1 MAEARR
7 DAIAA
12 ASAVFRPASLGYG
25 NGMSDLQQQLRTLLR
40 QLWRKRWLIVPTA
53 WVIAIAGWAIV
64 MALPNRYESQAR
76 IYVDADTLLS
86 PLLRGISVEGNVTQ
100 QVDIMQR
107 TLLSRP
113 NVEKLIRLAD
123 LDLSVNTSPQR
134 EALIAELTKGVQ
146 LRVQGRNLF
155 TLAYQDKDAARA
167 QRIVQSL
174 LTIFVETNVG
184 NNRADI
190 DKARSFLDQQIG
202 DYERQLRTAEARLA
216 TFKQSNI
223 GVLGST
229 GTYNERLEA
238 ARLRLTELKAEMED
252 ALSRREAMR
261 RELAGIPQFVQVDA
275 PGTMVSMTGERLSP
289 ALQSLQSR
297 IDDAEKQLDA
307 LQQRYTEQHPDVV
320 TMKRTLASLREQYAQ
335 KSAEEKRT
343 PTGGGRPSKTSIP
356 NTLYEQIKLKLVDLE
371 TTYDAIRR
379 RYDNTTEELRRL
391 EGLANQAPRI
401 EAEFQ
406 NLNRDYGAIKKSYEE
421 LVSRR
426 ESAKITDAVETR
438 GEKLQFR
445 IVDPPTLPTTPS
457 APPRLI
463 LASAVL
469 GIALAAGAGIA
480 FVLSRFD
487 DSFDSVAALKAAI
500 ALPVI
505 GTVTSL
511 LTAADRRRRL
521 FDAGAFVASLAVLVM
536 VYGCLA
542 AYLTKRLPFVT

>member
-1 MAEARR
+1 
-7 DAIAA
+7 
-12 ASAVFRPASLGYG
+12 
-25 NGMSDLQQQLRTLLR
+25 MSDLQQQLRTLLR
-40 QLWRKRWLIVPTA
+40 QIWRKRWLIVPIA
-53 WVIAIAGWAIV
+53 WVIAIAGWAVV
-64 MALPNRYESQAR
+64 MFLPNRYESQAR
-76 IYVDADTLLS
+76 IYVDADTLLA

-123 LDLSVNTSPQR
+123 LDLSVHTDQQR

-155 TLAYQDKDAARA
+155 TVAFQDKDAARA

-202 DYERQLRTAEARLA
+202 DYEKQLRTAEARLA
-216 TFKQSNI
+216 NFKETNA

-229 GTYNERLEA
+229 GSYNERREA
-238 ARLRLTELKAEMED
+238 ARLRLTELKAEMD
-252 ALSRREAMR
+252 DVTSRREAMR
-261 RELAGIPQFVQVDA
+261 RALADVPQFVQVDA
-275 PGTMVSMTGERLSP
+275 PGTTVSTTGERLSP
-289 ALQSLQSR
+289 ALQSLQTR
-297 IDDAEKQLDA
+297 IDDAEKQLDT
-307 LQQRYTEQHPDVV
+307 LHQRFTEQHPDVI
-320 TMKRTLASLREQYAQ
+320 TAKKSLASLREQFAQ

-343 PTGGGRPSKTSIP
+343 ASASGRSAKTSIP
-356 NTLYEQIKLKLVDLE
+356 NTVYEQIKLKLVDLE
-371 TTYDAIRR
+371 TAYDAVQR
-379 RYDNTTEELRRL
+379 RYENTADELKRL
-391 EGLANQAPRI
+391 EGLATQAPRI

-438 GEKLQFR
+438 GDKLQFR
-445 IVDPPTLPTTPS
+445 IIDPPTLPTTPS

-469 GIALAAGAGIA
+469 GIALAAGMGIA
-480 FVLSRFD
+480 FALSRFD
-487 DSFDSVAALKAAI
+487 DSFDSVSALKAAI

-521 FDAGAFVASLAVLVM
+521 IDAGAFIASLAVLVM

-542 AYLTKRLPFVT
+542 AYLTKRLPFVI

>member
-1 MAEARR
+1 
-7 DAIAA
+7 
-12 ASAVFRPASLGYG
+12 
-25 NGMSDLQQQLRTLLR
+25 MSDLQHQLRTLLR
-40 QLWRKRWLIVPTA
+40 QVWRKRWLIVPIA
-53 WVIAIAGWAIV
+53 WVIAIAGWTVV
-64 MALPNRYESQAR
+64 MILPNRYESQAR
-76 IYVDADTLLS
+76 IYVDADTLLA
-86 PLLRGISVEGNVTQ
+86 PLLRGISVEGNVAQ

-123 LDLSVNTSPQR
+123 LDLSVNTNGQR

-146 LRVQGRNLF
+146 LRTQGRNLF
-155 TLAYQDKDAARA
+155 TVAYQDKDAARA

-174 LTIFVETNVG
+174 LTIFVETNIG

-190 DKARSFLDQQIG
+190 DKARTFLDQQIS
-202 DYERQLRTAEARLA
+202 DYEKQLRAAEARLA
-216 TFKQSNI
+216 EFKQTNAS
-223 GVLGST
+223 VLGST
-229 GTYNERLEA
+229 GTYNERVEA
-238 ARLRLTELKAEMED
+238 TRQRLTELKAEMD
-252 ALSRREAMR
+252 DVVSRRDAMQR
-261 RELAGIPQFVQVDA
+261 AIADVPQFVQVDT
-275 PGTMVSMTGERLSP
+275 PGATVSSTGERLSP

-297 IDDAEKQLDA
+297 IYDAEKQLD
-307 LQQRYTEQHPDVV
+307 LLKQRYTDQHPDVI
-320 TMKRTLASLREQYAQ
+320 TQKKLIASLHEQYAQ
-335 KSAEEKRT
+335 KSAEEKHGA
-343 PTGGGRPSKTSIP
+343 GGSKSVKSSIP
-356 NTLYEQIKLKLVDLE
+356 NTVYEQLKLKLVDLD
-371 TTYDAIRR
+371 TTYDAVHR
-379 RYDNTTEELRRL
+379 RYDNTADDLKRL
-391 EGLANQAPRI
+391 EALANQAPRI

-421 LVSRR
+421 LVARR

-445 IVDPPTLPTTPS
+445 IIDPPTLPTNPS

-469 GIALAAGAGIA
+469 GIALAAGIGIA
-480 FVLSRFD
+480 FILSRFD
-487 DSFDSVAALKAAI
+487 DSFDSVTALKAAI

-521 FDAGAFVASLAVLVM
+521 IDAGAFLASLAVLVV

-542 AYLTKRLPFVT
+542 AYLTKRLPFAI